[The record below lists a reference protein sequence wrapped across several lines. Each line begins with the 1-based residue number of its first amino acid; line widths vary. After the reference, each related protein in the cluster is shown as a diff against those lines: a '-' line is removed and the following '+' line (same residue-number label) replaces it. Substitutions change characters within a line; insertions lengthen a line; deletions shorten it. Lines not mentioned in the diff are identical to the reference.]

1 MSADH
6 ATPLNKYYGQQIT
19 KEIFGPSE
27 FNGFD
32 PYEPN
37 VMPMGS
43 NDYVDITSEFYVNM
57 KSFVQSKCFDA
68 DFQNS
73 KFKSSKTQTTVTDPI
88 EKHASFW
95 VLGKIFLNLNEFPYV
110 KSQF

>member
-1 MSADH
+1 MSADL

-19 KEIFGPSE
+19 KEIFGP
-27 FNGFD
+27 NGFD

-37 VMPMGS
+37 VMPVGS
-43 NDYVDITSEFYVNM
+43 NDYEDITSELYVSM
-57 KSFVQSKCFDA
+57 KSFVKNKCSDYV

-95 VLGKIFLNLNEFPYV
+95 VLGKIFLNLNEFRYV
-110 KSQF
+110 KSKF

>member
-27 FNGFD
+27 FNGFNS
-32 PYEPN
+32 YEPN

-43 NDYVDITSEFYVNM
+43 NDYEDITSELYVNM
-57 KSFVQSKCFDA
+57 KSFVQNKCSEYA

-95 VLGKIFLNLNEFPYV
+95 VL
-110 KSQF
+110 